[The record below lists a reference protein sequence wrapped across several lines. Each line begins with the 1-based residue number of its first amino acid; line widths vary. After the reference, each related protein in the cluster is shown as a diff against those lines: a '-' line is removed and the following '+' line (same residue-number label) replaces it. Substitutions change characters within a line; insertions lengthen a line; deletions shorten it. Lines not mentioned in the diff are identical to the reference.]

1 MKPSCQTDAASD
13 TRRRDEPSDL
23 DELQIFADED
33 EPAPS
38 RLPPHADREATGGSN
53 SAAAPLPPWRIL
65 IVDDDEGIHQATLL
79 ALGLQSF
86 RGRSFQFLSA
96 YSAAEAC
103 TLLASTPDIALV
115 LLDVVMETDDAG
127 LRLVHTIRHG
137 LNCHLTRILLRTGQP
152 GMAPQHQVIVDYDI
166 DDYRNKAELTGAK
179 LFAAVVS
186 ALRAYDTLRAM
197 ADQQA
202 ELRATLK
209 KVQHLEQALNEHAI
223 VAVSDGL
230 GRLSAANERF
240 CALAGAPAEH
250 LLAQQHQ
257 PLRGHGGALGH
268 EGLSLQQCL
277 AQGRVWHGELIHPQA
292 DGSHRWAETTVLPLA
307 DDAGRPSQHIIVATE
322 VTEARLA
329 RQQILD
335 LNRDLELRVQ
345 RRTTELEEAKR
356 AAEAANHAKSIFLA
370 NMSHEIRTPLNAVL
384 GYAQLLSRDPRLP
397 PALRSIVAPIEKSGT
412 HLLTLINDILDL
424 SKIEAGGMSLDL
436 VDLDL
441 AALASEMG
449 DMFALRC
456 AQKGIGW
463 RCELELPNPCVLRG
477 DAGKLRQVLLNLLS
491 NAVKFTDCG
500 EVVLRIRARP
510 EAGAAGMQLCFE
522 VSDTGLGIPQAQQD
536 LVFAPFHQ
544 ADAGAQRGGTGLGL
558 AISSRQVELMGGQL
572 QLQSTE
578 GQGSRFSFR
587 LHLAAG
593 DRSSLPQDS
602 GFGALVS
609 LSEGQVLR
617 VLVVDD
623 IEANRDV
630 LARMLS
636 GLGAE
641 VQQAEHGLQAL
652 QMLQESPAR
661 FDIVFLDIRMPV
673 LDGIE
678 TLKRLRRELPQP
690 QPVVV
695 ALTAS
700 ALMHER
706 QSYMREGFD
715 DFIGKPF
722 LFETVHQLLR
732 QHLGPLFRPGATGA
746 DAAAASVEG
755 HPQASPA
762 GHHTAATQR
771 LPSELLQLLQ
781 SAAET
786 GWISELERGIEQL
799 LQDCPAEQALGER
812 LLDCLRQYDMA
823 RLQRELH
830 ALAASD
836 ELPA

>member
-1 MKPSCQTDAASD
+1 
-13 TRRRDEPSDL
+13 
-23 DELQIFADED
+23 
-33 EPAPS
+33 
-38 RLPPHADREATGGSN
+38 
-53 SAAAPLPPWRIL
+53 
-65 IVDDDEGIHQATLL
+65 
-79 ALGLQSF
+79 
-86 RGRSFQFLSA
+86 
-96 YSAAEAC
+96 
-103 TLLASTPDIALV
+103 
-115 LLDVVMETDDAG
+115 
-127 LRLVHTIRHG
+127 
-137 LNCHLTRILLRTGQP
+137 
-152 GMAPQHQVIVDYDI
+152 
-166 DDYRNKAELTGAK
+166 
-179 LFAAVVS
+179 
-186 ALRAYDTLRAM
+186 
-197 ADQQA
+197 
-202 ELRATLK
+202 
-209 KVQHLEQALNEHAI
+209 
-223 VAVSDGL
+223 
-230 GRLSAANERF
+230 
-240 CALAGAPAEH
+240 
-250 LLAQQHQ
+250 
-257 PLRGHGGALGH
+257 
-268 EGLSLQQCL
+268 
-277 AQGRVWHGELIHPQA
+277 
-292 DGSHRWAETTVLPLA
+292 
-307 DDAGRPSQHIIVATE
+307 
-322 VTEARLA
+322 
-329 RQQILD
+329 
-335 LNRDLELRVQ
+335 
-345 RRTTELEEAKR
+345 
-356 AAEAANHAKSIFLA
+356 
-370 NMSHEIRTPLNAVL
+370 
-384 GYAQLLSRDPRLP
+384 
-397 PALRSIVAPIEKSGT
+397 
-412 HLLTLINDILDL
+412 
-424 SKIEAGGMSLDL
+424 
-436 VDLDL
+436 
-441 AALASEMG
+441 
-449 DMFALRC
+449 
-456 AQKGIGW
+456 
-463 RCELELPNPCVLRG
+463 
-477 DAGKLRQVLLNLLS
+477 
-491 NAVKFTDCG
+491 
-500 EVVLRIRARP
+500 VVLRIRARA

-771 LPSELLQLLQ
+771 LPGELLQLLQ